1 MKTGRLRFRKK
12 IARPTREMIATPPI
26 EPPMMAPVLLLEVTG
41 GIVSPADEDAAT
53 EVVTVTVGIGDIVDI
68 VADGD
73 EIVELVVAELDKAAA
88 VVYSALRCSF
98 LAVGPQPKY
107 VKSCVSPTVKYAL
120 VQ

>member
-1 MKTGRLRFRKK
+1 
-12 IARPTREMIATPPI
+12 MIATPPI

-41 GIVSPADEDAAT
+41 GIVLPADEDAAT
-53 EVVTVTVGIGDIVDI
+53 EVVTVTVGIVDI

-73 EIVELVVAELDKAAA
+73 EIVELVVAELDKAVA
-88 VVYSALRCSF
+88 VVYSALKCSF